1 MYEKNDFW
9 FSYNIS
15 LFYNKKYFNNSFY
28 LFIMCINGNNDI
40 VCDILCINNEVVVEC
55 QQIDKFMNKVINID
69 PAKGI
74 LFGDDNELLMI
85 MAHANFAVECEG
97 DEMENENKSESELVV
112 ISGCADMKFI
122 VYNLERDEYE
132 EKMINLKLD
141 KNELYSKCGG
151 DYHLGI
157 IGLDYD
163 SFLIFNKDIMFKG
176 IYNTSDDFLK
186 FENMYNIV
194 KFDDIVKY
202 DQDVFWNFVYLRYD
216 NYILVFGGG
225 AWGPD
230 LDDIVVFDINNNYW
244 WKSRIK
250 LPLPID
256 ASNNNCFIDENNYVH
271 IMGGYSGG
279 NHCTL
284 SCHYSISM
292 RNIILLRDEL
302 DKVISYWIKQDK
314 TNKIGWLV
322 DFNLVIYKYC
332 LF

>member
-69 PAKGI
+69 PAKGCLI
-74 LFGDDNELLMI
+74 GNNNELLLI
-85 MAHANFAVECEG
+85 MAHVDCNIIIDSTGRVN
-97 DEMENENKSESELVV
+97 MQ
-112 ISGCADMKFI
+112 FI
-122 VYNLERDEYE
+122 IYNLETDIYE
-132 EKMINLKLD
+132 EKMIDVTIDNVQS
-141 KNELYSKCGG
+141 EG